1 MVEPGFVVEAFGD
14 FYEHMQIV
22 RAEIEL
28 TGRTFKEK
36 AGFGAEFSFRIFALV
51 SADLARGR
59 LNAYGQRTT
68 RTIQEPDERVAR
80 TVWQRAIDRQG
91 HSHPIAELADG
102 FFRGG
107 ADGDDAGHGFER
119 CLEDCL

>member
-14 FYEHMQIV
+14 LYEHMQIV

-51 SADLARGR
+51 PADLARGR
-59 LNAYGQRTT
+59 LNAYGQRTM
-68 RTIQEPDERVAR
+68 RTIQQPDEHVAR
-80 TVWQRAIDRQG
+80 TVWQGAIDR
-91 HSHPIAELADG
+91 
-102 FFRGG
+102 RGG
-107 ADGDDAGHGFER
+107 APPPSATASCCFLRGEAT
-119 CLEDCL
+119 

>member
-1 MVEPGFVVEAFGD
+1 
-14 FYEHMQIV
+14 MQVV

-51 SADLARGR
+51 PADLARGR
-59 LNAYGQRTT
+59 LNAYGQRTM
-68 RTIQEPDERVAR
+68 RAIQQPDEHVAR
-80 TVWQRAIDRQG
+80 TVWQGAIDRRG
-91 HSHPIAELADG
+91 HAHPIAELADG

-107 ADGDDAGHGFER
+107 ADSDER
-119 CLEDCL
+119 GYRLQQF